1 MKIIKNSKSLNTKMD
16 KQWLESAGINHFW
29 MIWRFKFLIFQLK
42 KEKINIKKKMKI
54 MDLGCGNGIL
64 SNQLEKKFKVKIDR
78 VDANDDTLKLNKNVK
93 GKLICYNIGEK
104 KKKLKNY
111 YDIIFVFDV
120 IEHVKNDL
128 NFLKN
133 ALFHL
138 KSNGLIIINVPS
150 IQKLFSKYD
159 HAVGHLRR
167 YNKYDFS
174 LFKKRLNLNSISIN
188 YWGLLLLPILI
199 LRKFMLILYNQ
210 NNYKKIITSGWKTNK
225 YLNQFFKIIMNFEL
239 KFLKK
244 NFSGSSIMAIF
255 KKI

>member
-1 MKIIKNSKSLNTKMD
+1 MKILKNSKSLNTKME
-16 KQWLESAGINHFW
+16 QRWLDSAGINHFW

-78 VDANDDTLKLNKNVK
+78 VDANDDTLKINKNVK
-93 GKLICYNIGEK
+93 GKLICYNIRER
-104 KKKLKNY
+104 KKKLENY

-120 IEHVKNDL
+120 IEHVNKDI
-128 NFLKN
+128 NFLKD

-138 KSNGLIIINVPS
+138 KTNGLIIINVPS
-150 IQKLFSKYD
+150 IQELFSKYD

-174 LFKKRLNLNSISIN
+174 LFKRKLNLHSISVN

-199 LRKFMLILYNQ
+199 LRKFMLIFYKQ
-210 NNYKKIITSGWKTNK
+210 NEYKKIITSGWKTNK
-225 YLNQFFKIIMNFEL
+225 YLNSFFKIIMNLEL
-239 KFLKK
+239 KFFKK
-244 NFSGSSIMAIF
+244 NFTGTSLMAFF

>member
-1 MKIIKNSKSLNTKMD
+1 MKILKNSKSLNTKME
-16 KQWLESAGINHFW
+16 QRWLDSAGINHFW

-64 SNQLEKKFKVKIDR
+64 SNQIEKKFKVKIDR
-78 VDANDDTLKLNKNVK
+78 VDVNEETLKLNKNVK
-93 GKLICYNIGEK
+93 GKLICYNIREK

-111 YDIIFVFDV
+111 YDIIFAFDV

-128 NFLKN
+128 NFLKD

-167 YNKYDFS
+167 YNNNDFY
-174 LFKKRLNLNSISIN
+174 LFKKKLNLYSISIN
-188 YWGLLLLPILI
+188 YWGLLLIPILI
-199 LRKFMLILYNQ
+199 LRKFILMLYNQ